1 MHSQKHSPKP
11 MPLYLD
17 KHCDKSALTCKH
29 NHYLEQTAIS
39 ELVQVFFIRDDYER
53 LDSLANNLRLKL

>member
-1 MHSQKHSPKP
+1 